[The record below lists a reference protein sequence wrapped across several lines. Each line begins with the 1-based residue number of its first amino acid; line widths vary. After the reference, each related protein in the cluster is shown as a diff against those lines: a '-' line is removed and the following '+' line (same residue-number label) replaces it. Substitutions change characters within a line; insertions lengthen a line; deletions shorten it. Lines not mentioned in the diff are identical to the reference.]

1 MFRQFLIVAAG
12 VGILFAQQRLDRAWD
27 LAAKGQRAQAI
38 QLLHDLLKDDP
49 QNGDAHLLLGSLLM
63 EANQANES
71 LKELQI
77 AAQLKPGSSEAENAL
92 GEAYNKFGDV
102 ASARRAFEKAVALK
116 PDDGIAQMNFG
127 QALAAT
133 GDGEKAASHLD
144 KAIQL
149 LGASDDAAD
158 ACYMR
163 AKLFAALNEPEN
175 AAAQLEKAVSLRP
188 AFAEAWSDLGQA
200 RSAMEDDAGALSALE
215 RAVAENPK
223 DWVAQYRLGAQ
234 HLRQG
239 NPHQAV
245 QHLQTARQ
253 LSPDDQSVLNSLQMA
268 LRQDGR
274 QQEANEVKRK
284 LGELVLEKDK
294 TNQSQLT
301 AVKLNNEGAQL
312 EKSGNLP
319 AALAKYREAST
330 LYPAHVGIQVNYA
343 LALLRLGHWK
353 EGLEELHQTMLRD
366 PKNTQVRKALKDAL
380 AQAPRDA
387 LPAWSGQIQ

>member
-163 AKLFAALNEPEN
+163 AKLFAARNEPEN

-200 RSAMEDDAGALSALE
+200 RSAMEDDAGALSAFE
-215 RAVAENPK
+215 HAVRADPK
-223 DWVAQYRLGAQ
+223 DSIAQYRLGAEYLKQ
-234 HLRQG
+234 GKPHL
-239 NPHQAV
+239 AV
-245 QHLQTARQ
+245 DHLQTAHE
-253 LSPDDQSVLNSLQMA
+253 LSPEDQSTLNSLQMA

-274 QQEANEVKRK
+274 PEEANEVKRQ
-284 LGELVLEKDK
+284 LADLLLQKDRV
-294 TNQSQLT
+294 NRNQLT
-301 AVKLNNEGAQL
+301 AVKLNNEGTRL
-312 EKSGNLP
+312 EKAGNLA
-319 AALAKYREAST
+319 AALAKYRQAST
-330 LYPAHVGIQVNYA
+330 LYPGHAGIRVNYA
-343 LALLRLGHWK
+343 VALLRLGHWR
-353 EGLEELHQTMLRD
+353 EGLEELHQAMLSD
-366 PKNTQVRKALKDAL
+366 PKNGQVRKALKDAL
-380 AQAPRDA
+380 SQAPQDA
-387 LPAWSGQIQ
+387 IPAWSSQVQ